1 LDINIKYERDTPNLT
16 TNLGG
21 VYLHNSPN
29 FIKSA
34 EQEKNKDITKLL
46 SEYYC
51 MVSTYKYEGFGN
63 LLIEDIAF

>member
-1 LDINIKYERDTPNLT
+1 MKEILLNFT

-21 VYLHNSPN
+21 VYGHNSTN

-34 EQEKNKDITKLL
+34 DQDKNKDITKLL

-63 LLIEDIAF
+63 LLIEGTAF